1 MTKLTDEKKKKI
13 RVIQIKPD
21 HEDLQ
26 MDFKIL
32 LKWKTNLTANDCKI
46 MDVGINNLNC
56 MNTVMNLKLA
66 TITQERYL

>member
-1 MTKLTDEKKKKI
+1 MTKLTDEKKKI

-32 LKWKTNLTANDCKI
+32 LKWKTNLTANDCKVT
-46 MDVGINNLNC
+46 DVGINNLNC